1 MIPVPRN
8 DENDNLSE
16 SPRSAD
22 FMDEELSRGQPL
34 TLKGDIPSK
43 QAIRGYEQTNVIK
56 KGILNNN

>member
-1 MIPVPRN
+1 
-8 DENDNLSE
+8 
-16 SPRSAD
+16 
-22 FMDEELSRGQPL
+22 MDEELSRGQPL